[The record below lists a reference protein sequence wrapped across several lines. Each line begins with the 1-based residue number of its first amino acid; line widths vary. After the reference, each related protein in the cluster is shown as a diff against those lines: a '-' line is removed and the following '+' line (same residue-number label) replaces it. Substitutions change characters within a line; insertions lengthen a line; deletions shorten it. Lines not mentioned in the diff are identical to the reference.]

1 MGAPEGSL
9 AGSAS
14 VTSNTNLIA
23 APAAHSGLLNIGDR
37 ARGVV
42 LVWRRNG
49 TGLRMQVPIEAAAHG
64 WLPGTEVRSL

>member
-23 APAAHSGLLNIGDR
+23 APAAHGGLLNIGDPRTRRR
-37 ARGVV
+37 AASGAA
-42 LVWRRNG
+42 
-49 TGLRMQVPIEAAAHG
+49 TGQG
-64 WLPGTEVRSL
+64 